1 MQTKTINGN
10 APDGGRPAG
19 DGPAHGGPGDGGPDH
34 PGSGADGRGG
44 GRLRADSA
52 PVLAGAAVAVGGVG
66 AFLALADI
74 ASPLRAPCT
83 LFFLVLAP
91 ATAVAAALGRL
102 DPLSRTVVAGAGA
115 VAVDL
120 LVAQVML
127 ALHIWSARG
136 GVVAV
141 AVLSGI
147 VFLGVSVRR
156 RRSGARGRGSR
167 TN

>member
-10 APDGGRPAG
+10 VPEGGRPGRA
-19 DGPAHGGPGDGGPDH
+19 GPAPGVPEGGGPDGPV
-34 PGSGADGRGG
+34 PGAGAARW
-44 GRLRADSA
+44 RADSA

-66 AFLALADI
+66 AFLALADL

-91 ATAVAAALGRL
+91 AAALAAALGRL

-115 VAVDL
+115 VALDL
-120 LVAQVML
+120 LVAQAML
-127 ALHIWSARG
+127 ALHVWSARG

-141 AVLSGI
+141 AVLSGG

-156 RRSGARGRGSR
+156 RWSGARGRGSR